1 MSSRHADSLTSD
13 LPTERIFIFSGSL
26 PRESSLK
33 RPGISFILERFP
45 LAPKRTRV
53 QSSIFVI
60 DNLRLYK
67 SYLDFFTA

>member
-1 MSSRHADSLTSD
+1 MSSRHADCSTSD
-13 LPTERIFIFSGSL
+13 LPTESIFIFSGSR

-60 DNLRLYK
+60 GNLD
-67 SYLDFFTA
+67 YLKVI